1 MAATS
6 SPPKLRP
13 NGAQQWQAGMAA
25 TPRWLVPLQ
34 GGFAKHLG
42 FWAPAHLQEL
52 LPDASSHSL
61 LCSGGHSVHPLF
73 VLENACAA
81 LEFSLENSC
90 AGIMMF
96 VLENSCGANM
106 HADAPRKKKENLS
119 EKFLVKGFPYLII
132 MLICFI
138 CLVYILILTL
148 HERV

>member
-1 MAATS
+1 M
-6 SPPKLRP
+6 
-13 NGAQQWQAGMAA
+13 
-25 TPRWLVPLQ
+25 
-34 GGFAKHLG
+34 
-42 FWAPAHLQEL
+42 
-52 LPDASSHSL
+52 
-61 LCSGGHSVHPLF
+61 HPLF

-81 LEFSLENSC
+81 LELSLENSS

-119 EKFLVKGFPYLII
+119 EKFLVKGFPYRII

-138 CLVYILILTL
+138 GLVYILIVTL